1 MPCPQCDTLKATIA
15 ELRDEI
21 AAWKAADGYAH
32 RDAAFH
38 ALLERGRAAFGLTS
52 SQALMVMAMIDRNGV
67 ACTYAALHAAARHRP
82 NHPVDREVVSEKD
95 TVTAIVCRLRAR
107 LSAHALGRAVRTVYG
122 HGYVVDREWI
132 ARLKAKAGE
141 GVSA

>member
-1 MPCPQCDTLKATIA
+1 MKCPQCDTLKATIA

-21 AAWKAADGYAH
+21 AAWKAADGDAR

-38 ALLERGRAAFGLTS
+38 ARLDRWRETFGLTS
-52 SQALMVMAMIDRNGV
+52 SQALMLMAMVDRNGV

-82 NHPVDREVVSEKD
+82 NHPVDREVASEKG
-95 TVTAIVCRLRAR
+95 TVIAIISRLRIR
-107 LSAHALGRAVRTVYG
+107 LSAHALGRAVRTVCG